1 MTMSWDLLLCDDRL
15 GSDGGSGG
23 KDGRSEY
30 QRDYDRLVF
39 SDAFRLLQRKTQVH
53 PMPTNDTV
61 HNRLTHTLEVSCIG
75 RSLGEAA
82 GQALKARGELPGRVQ
97 PSDLGA
103 IVQAACL
110 AHDVGNP
117 PFGHAGE
124 FAIREWYR
132 KAPDHYFRGITAH
145 ERADLQ
151 TFDGNA
157 QGFRIIT
164 HLGYD
169 PGRGGMRL
177 TYATLSTFLK
187 YPWMSVG
194 IPPGRPG
201 KFSVFKSEAELFRRV
216 CRRVGLIETASGI
229 FCRHPL
235 AYLLEAADDVCYA
248 LIDVE
253 DGIELGILSIRDF
266 EELIFPILPAA
277 YIERYRDFAGPGP
290 GAVPVRQRIWK
301 LRGMAMEILVERT
314 IQGFLDAYPDII
326 AGRPVPPVTDT
337 GDGAVARCLHTAKKE
352 LGQKRI
358 FKYARKTEIEIG
370 AYAAIDVLL
379 TACCDAALAVAEG
392 TANSDDEDR
401 LPFKARRINDLLEAS
416 RLSRGD
422 GLYGSYLKIND
433 FIASLSD
440 ERASYLAKQLSGHVQ

>member
-1 MTMSWDLLLCDDRL
+1 MTMSWDRLLCDDRL
-15 GSDGGSGG
+15 QGGAGSR
-23 KDGRSEY
+23 DGRSEY

-39 SDAFRLLQRKTQVH
+39 SDAFRVLQRKTQVH
-53 PMPTNDTV
+53 PMPASDTV

-82 GQALKARGELPGRVQ
+82 GQALKARGELPERIQ

-132 KAPDHYFRGITAH
+132 KAPERYFRGVTAP

-164 HLGYD
+164 QLGYN
-169 PGRGGMRL
+169 PGQGGMRL

-187 YPWMSVG
+187 YPWCSAD
-194 IPPGRPG
+194 IPPGRAG
-201 KFSVFKSEAELFRRV
+201 KFSVFRSEAAIFREV
-216 CRRVGLIETASGI
+216 CRRTGLVEVSSGVW
-229 FCRHPL
+229 CRHPL
-235 AYLLEAADDVCYA
+235 AYLLEAADDICYA

-253 DGIELGILSIRDF
+253 DGIELGILSVRDF
-266 EELIFPILPAA
+266 EDLILPILPPGHV
-277 YIERYRDFAGPGP
+277 ERYREL
-290 GAVPVRQRIWK
+290 GAIADRQRIWK
-301 LRGMAMEILVERT
+301 LRGMAMEILVEGT
-314 IQGFLDAYPDII
+314 IRSFLAAYPDII
-326 AGRPVPPVTDT
+326 AGVPVPPITDT
-337 GDGAVARCLHTAKKE
+337 GDPAVARCLHVAKKE
-352 LGQKRI
+352 LGQQRI

-370 AYAAIDVLL
+370 AYAAVDVLL
-379 TACCDAALAVAEG
+379 TACCDAALAIHED
-392 TANSDDEDR
+392 TANRDDDEQ
-401 LPFKARRINDLLEAS
+401 LPFKARRINDLLETS
-416 RLSRGD
+416 RLSKAD

-433 FIASLSD
+433 FLASLSD
-440 ERASYLAKQLSGHVQ
+440 ERASYLAKQLSGHVH